1 MYHLIQMMKPQL
13 IMTRI
18 FKHIKDMRI
27 FAVIILFISVTA
39 CNQNQETVNSKKEE
53 TLSADKAGKTDSV
66 KVFVLKMDSAQKLV
80 SIPGELLP
88 NENVQIR
95 AKAQGYIKKLHVDI
109 GSKVRRGR
117 VLALIDAPEINTR
130 VEELN
135 EKVKAAKSRYLSSK
149 DYYDRIYTAS
159 KTDGVVAGNELER
172 TKNQM
177 MADISEYNAAK
188 FAASSYR
195 QIGNYLAIIA
205 PINGIVT
212 KRNIDV
218 GSFVGNANEKPLLE
232 LEDNSRLR
240 LQVAIPE
247 IYTGAILTHNSGELT
262 TRSLPDK
269 KFKANLIRKA
279 GSIDEATRSEIWE
292 FEIPNTNREL
302 KTGSYA
308 DVKLRFLRSQQ
319 SLVVPVSAVVTTL
332 ERKFVIKVA
341 NNTTQWIDVRPGFN
355 MGDKQ
360 EVFGELHAGDTLVT
374 KANEELKA
382 GTKVIAKI

>member
-1 MYHLIQMMKPQL
+1 MKYF
-13 IMTRI
+13 IG
-18 FKHIKDMRI
+18 
-27 FAVIILFISVTA
+27 IILLVVVSACNNDQSTVTA
-39 CNQNQETVNSKKEE
+39 KKEE
-53 TLSADKAGKTDSV
+53 TASANKTGKIDSI
-66 KVFVLKMDSAQKLV
+66 KVFLLTADSAQKQISL
-80 SIPGELLP
+80 PGELLA
-88 NENVQIR
+88 NENVQVR
-95 AKAQGYIKKLHVDI
+95 AKVQGYIKKLNVDI
-109 GSKVRRGR
+109 GSKVRRGQ

-177 MADISEYNAAK
+177 MADSSEYNAAK

-218 GSFVGNANEKPLLE
+218 GSFAGNANEKPLLE
-232 LEDNSRLR
+232 LEDNSLLR

-247 IYTGAILTHNSGELT
+247 IYTGAILTDNSGELT

-292 FEIPNTNREL
+292 FEVPNTSREL
-302 KTGSYA
+302 KAGSYA
-308 DVKLRFLRSQQ
+308 DVKLRFLRAQQ

-332 ERKFVIKVA
+332 ERKFVIKVSG
-341 NNTTQWIDVRPGFN
+341 NTTQWVDVRAGFN
-355 MGDKQ
+355 MGEKQ
-360 EVFGELHAGDTLVT
+360 EIFGELKEGDTIVL
-374 KANEELKA
+374 KSNEELKP
-382 GTKVIAKI
+382 GTKVAVSLTAKQQKL